1 MTRDTFRT
9 RIWGQ
14 RARFVTQVTHD
25 DRSQAIYEPEQPS
38 FGDERPPNVLWG
50 RVIVLGVALLL
61 VFLLGRAT
69 GGASDSEVEQLQQ
82 RVESL
87 QAQNSQLEAAARS
100 RATSPPPPPPAA
112 AGAGEAP
119 DAAESPAAPAGVEA
133 SPSPSPEAASGSQ
146 TLPAE
151 YTVKSGEN
159 FSTISRDFY
168 GSASFAKCIM
178 QANEYETATSL
189 KAGDDITIPEKPENP
204 CS

>member
-1 MTRDTFRT
+1 M
-9 RIWGQ
+9 
-14 RARFVTQVTHD
+14 
-25 DRSQAIYEPEQPS
+25 
-38 FGDERPPNVLWG
+38 
-50 RVIVLGVALLL
+50 IVLGVTLLL

-69 GGASDSEVEQLQQ
+69 GGASDSEVEALQE

-100 RATSPPPPPPAA
+100 RATSPPPPPPAGD
-112 AGAGEAP
+112 GAGESP
-119 DAAESPAAPAGVEA
+119 DAAQSPAAPGAEA
-133 SPSPSPEAASGSQ
+133 SPSPSPGADSSSQ

-151 YTVKSGEN
+151 YTVQSGEN

-168 GSASFAKCIM
+168 GSASFARCIM

-189 KAGDDITIPEKPENP
+189 QAGDDITIPEKPENP

>member
-1 MTRDTFRT
+1 M
-9 RIWGQ
+9 GSKSENCYSGN
-14 RARFVTQVTHD
+14 ARRQE
-25 DRSQAIYEPEQPS
+25 SAIYEPEQPS

-69 GGASDSEVEQLQQ
+69 GGASDSEVEALQE

-100 RATSPPPPPPAA
+100 RATAPPPPPPAA
-112 AGAGEAP
+112 DDGEEAP
-119 DAAESPAAPAGVEA
+119 DTAASPAASDAEA
-133 SPSPSPEAASGSQ
+133 SPSPSPEAGGSSQ

-151 YTVKSGEN
+151 YTVQSGEN

-168 GSASFAKCIM
+168 GSASFARCIM

-189 KAGDDITIPEKPENP
+189 KAGDEITIPEKPENP

>member
-1 MTRDTFRT
+1 MT
-9 RIWGQ
+9 
-14 RARFVTQVTHD
+14 HN

-69 GGASDSEVEQLQQ
+69 GGASNGELETLQE

-87 QAQNSQLEAAARS
+87 QAQNDQLEAAARS
-100 RATSPPPPPPAA
+100 RATSPPPPPAADPAA
-112 AGAGEAP
+112 GEGSDP
-119 DAAESPAAPAGVEA
+119 AASPAPGGAPVQGA
-133 SPSPSPEAASGSQ
+133 SPSPSPSPESGGAST

-151 YTVKSGEN
+151 YTVQSGEN

-178 QANEYETATSL
+178 QANEYAEATDL
-189 KAGDDITIPEKPENP
+189 KAGDDITIPEKPANP

>member
-1 MTRDTFRT
+1 M
-9 RIWGQ
+9 
-14 RARFVTQVTHD
+14 THD

-69 GGASDSEVEQLQQ
+69 GGASNGEIESLQE
-82 RVESL
+82 RVQSL
-87 QAQNSQLEAAARS
+87 QAQNDQLEAAARS
-100 RATSPPPPPPAA
+100 RATAPAPPPAGDAPSPA
-112 AGAGEAP
+112 AGDAGDSPAQT
-119 DAAESPAAPAGVEA
+119 ESPAAGGTDSGTTA
-133 SPSPSPEAASGSQ
+133 SPSPEAESST

-151 YTVKSGEN
+151 YTVQSGEN

-168 GSASFAKCIM
+168 GSGSFAKCIM
-178 QANEYETATSL
+178 QANEYAEATDL
-189 KAGDDITIPEKPENP
+189 KAGDDITIPEKPANP